1 MSTFAGIDVSAKK
14 LDVACL
20 SGKEKP
26 VFAQFE
32 QSPAGHDKLVAYLK
46 KRRVEAV
53 VMEATGIYYLDAA
66 VALSR
71 AGVPVSVINPR
82 SAHHFAE
89 AMLQCSKT
97 DRIDAGLLAEYAR
110 RMDLQPWQPPRE
122 DWLALRDISRRIN
135 QLTAMRTAE
144 KNRLHALRAQRHT
157 HRALIEEVEMH
168 IELMQASIQ
177 RLTASALEL
186 IERDTDLVRHRINL
200 TAAKGIAD
208 ASAIILIG
216 ELCLLPPDLR
226 SAQVS
231 RQAGMDVRLT
241 ESGSSVDKP
250 GRLSKA
256 GNAYLR
262 AALHMP
268 ALSLV
273 RHDERAKA
281 HYEALIGRG
290 KKKMQALCAI
300 QRKML
305 TGLWACMK
313 TGQPFDSAQLF
324 AIEPRKA

>member
-1 MSTFAGIDVSAKK
+1 MSTFSGIDVSAKK

-20 SGKEKP
+20 AGKEKP

-32 QSPAGHDKLVAYLK
+32 QSPAGHRKLVAYLK
-46 KRRVEAV
+46 KRRIEAV

-89 AMLQCSKT
+89 ALLQRSKT
-97 DRIDAGLLAEYAR
+97 DRIDAGLLAQYAQ
-110 RMDLQPWQPPRE
+110 RMDLKPWQPPRE
-122 DWLALRDISRRIN
+122 DWLALRDIARRIN
-135 QLTAMRTAE
+135 QLTGMCTAE
-144 KNRLHALRAQRHT
+144 KNRLHALEAQRHT
-157 HRALIEEVEMH
+157 RRAVLEDVRSH
-168 IELMQASIQ
+168 IELLERSID
-177 RLTASALEL
+177 RLSASALEL
-186 IERDTDLVRHRINL
+186 IEQDVEL
-200 TAAKGIAD
+200 TLYRSCMTVAKGVAD
-208 ASAIILIG
+208 ASVVALIG
-216 ELCLLPPDLR
+216 ELCMLPLELR

-268 ALSLV
+268 SLSLIV
-273 RHDERAKA
+273 HDKYAKA
-281 HYEALIGRG
+281 HYDALVGRG
-290 KKKMQALCAI
+290 KEKMQALCAI
-300 QRKML
+300 QRKLL

-313 TGQPFDSAQLF
+313 TGQPFDSAKLF
-324 AIEPRKA
+324 AIEPKNA